1 MNKVWSNDDGDH
13 IYIGNTNICFFLTK
27 NMENNSFVTIMYDLL
42 ETTSEMPFEIIIPY
56 QESQS
61 I

>member
-1 MNKVWSNDDGDH
+1 
-13 IYIGNTNICFFLTK
+13 
-27 NMENNSFVTIMYDLL
+27 MENNSFVTIMYDLL